1 MDDYLEKGRKNLE
14 DKISGKDNS
23 VSQYESMDDVVQKNE
38 YRDTNSS
45 VFLEPTLSEANL
57 PSESNNFKNPL
68 LHSYEEII
76 DSTSKIDDAKVRQ
89 GVRSMVNPFA
99 LLSFHKGDIANL
111 YDYINSPDSPSS
123 KLLYENLSVEKIVTS
138 FNEND
143 YPTKPYRYSDFCFLK
158 YFEKI
163 PENRI
168 ITLRRYPFPTFDNL
182 EFPNSKE
189 GSVAPTIRPV
199 AQAVTYF
206 GSPTGN
212 NLKSLMGVK
221 GMIGWRKLKA
231 EYQQKDGTDQ
241 GIEKSPFGLGSN
253 RVTGS
258 IAKGV
263 ALITGKNDVSQAKFV
278 EIQREKN
285 FDWSNTVRGE
295 SNVIQDTYIREK
307 GISAG
312 IETYTVEFEYEMRSF
327 NGVNGK
333 VAMLDVIFNFLSLVY
348 NRANFWGGER
358 RFFPN
363 SPRYPFIGD
372 QDAFYKGDYG
382 KYAQSVAGDLSSAM
396 GTIGST
402 FAGILG
408 GLLSGDLSS
417 LMSTI
422 KKVGTSLMDISSGK
436 NRPQMLNFKA
446 LLSGEPIGE
455 WHMTIGSPFDPIMMI
470 GNLIVNDWSL
480 EFGEELGI
488 DNFPTTFKF
497 VVTLKDGMP
506 RDKGGLESMFIQ
518 GNGHGY
524 LKPKALADIVGANG
538 DSVSYSEDDVKR
550 AGGAV
555 Y

>member
-1 MDDYLEKGRKNLE
+1 MSEYLETGRKYLE
-14 DKISGKDNS
+14 DRISGRERD
-23 VSQYESMDDVVQKNE
+23 VQQYDKIEDVIQRNE
-38 YRDTNSS
+38 FRDKNSS
-45 VFLEPTLSEANL
+45 VVAQQSIQQTNTNINKNEFNNPFLN
-57 PSESNNFKNPL
+57 
-68 LHSYEEII
+68 SYKQII
-76 DSTSKIDDAKVRQ
+76 ESTSKIDDVRVRQ

-111 YDYINSPDSPSS
+111 YDYVNSENSRSAE
-123 KLLYENLSVEKIVTS
+123 LMYEDLSVEKIVTS

-143 YPTKPYRYSDFCFLK
+143 YAVKPYRYSDFCFLK

-163 PENRI
+163 PLNRL

-182 EFPNSKE
+182 EFPNTKE
-189 GSVAPTIRPV
+189 GSVAPTVRPI

-206 GSPTGN
+206 GNPTN
-212 NLKSLMGVK
+212 NSLKSLMGIK
-221 GMIGWRKLKA
+221 GKIGWKELTA
-231 EYQQKDGTDQ
+231 EYQQKEGTDQ
-241 GIEKSPFGLGSN
+241 GIEKSPFGLG
-253 RVTGS
+253 TGRTGT

-263 ALITGKNDVSQAKFV
+263 ALITGKNDVSQRKFN
-278 EIQREKN
+278 EIQYEKN

-295 SNVIQDTYIREK
+295 SNVIKNTYIREK

-312 IETYTVEFEYEMRSF
+312 IETYNIEFEYEMRSF

-348 NRANFWGGER
+348 NKANFWGGER

-372 QDAFYKGDYG
+372 QDAFYRGDYG
-382 KYAQSVAGDLSSAM
+382 TYANSIAGDLSSAM

-408 GLLSGDLSS
+408 GLLSGDF
-417 LMSTI
+417 STLVRTM
-422 KKVGTSLMDISSGK
+422 KKVGGTLMDISSGK
-436 NRPQMLNFKA
+436 NRPQMINFKA

-455 WHMTIGSPFDPIMMI
+455 WHLTIGSPFDPILMI
-470 GNLIVNDWSL
+470 GNLIVDNWSL

-518 GNGHGY
+518 GNGHAY
-524 LKPKALADIVGANG
+524 LKPKQLAEIIGSDGNSSKIDEN
-538 DSVSYSEDDVKR
+538 DVKR
-550 AGGAV
+550 AGGSV

>member
-1 MDDYLEKGRKNLE
+1 MSDYLETGRKYLE
-14 DKISGKDNS
+14 EKISGRENS
-23 VSQYESMDDVVQKNE
+23 VSQYESIEDIVQKNE
-38 YRDTNSS
+38 YRDSNSA
-45 VFLEPTLSEANL
+45 VFLEPTLSASNI
-57 PSESNNFKNPL
+57 PSSTNNYRNPL
-68 LHSYEEII
+68 LHSYDKII

-99 LLSFHKGDIANL
+99 LLSFHKGDMTNL
-111 YDYINSPDSPSS
+111 YEYINSNESRTSE
-123 KLLYENLSVEKIVTS
+123 LMYENLSVEKIVTS

-143 YPTKPYRYSDFCFLK
+143 YPTKPYRYADFCFLK

-182 EFPNSKE
+182 EFPNTKE
-189 GSVAPTIRPV
+189 GSPAPTVRPV

-206 GSPTGN
+206 GSPTN
-212 NLKSLMGVK
+212 NSLKSIMGVK
-221 GMIGWRKLKA
+221 GSIGWKKLTA

-241 GIEKSPFGLGSN
+241 GIESSPFGLG
-253 RVTGS
+253 RGVTGT

-263 ALITGKNDVSQAKFV
+263 ALVTGKNDVSQAKFAQ
-278 EIQREKN
+278 IQYEKN

-295 SNVIQDTYIREK
+295 SNVIKDTYIREK

-312 IETYTVEFEYEMRSF
+312 IETYNIEFEYEMRSF

-372 QDAFYKGDYG
+372 QDAFYRGDYG
-382 KYAQSVAGDLSSAM
+382 TYAQSIAGDLSSAM

-408 GLLSGDLSS
+408 GLLQGDFSS
-417 LMSTI
+417 LMNTM
-422 KKVGTSLMDISSGK
+422 KKMGSSLMDISSGK
-436 NRPQMLNFKA
+436 NRPQMINFKA

-455 WHMTIGSPFDPIMMI
+455 WHLTVGSPFDPILMI

-480 EFGEELGI
+480 EFGEELGV

-497 VVTLKDGMP
+497 MVTLKDGMP

-524 LKPKALADIVGANG
+524 LKPKQLAEIVGADGNT
-538 DSVSYSEDDVKR
+538 VKFSEDDVKR
-550 AGGAV
+550 AGGSV